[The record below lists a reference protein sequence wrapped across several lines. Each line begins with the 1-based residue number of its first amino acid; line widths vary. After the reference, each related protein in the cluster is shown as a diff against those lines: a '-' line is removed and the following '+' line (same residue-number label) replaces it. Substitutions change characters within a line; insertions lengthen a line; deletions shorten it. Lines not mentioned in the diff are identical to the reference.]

1 MPWLLVDLALVV
13 PALALLALSALRVWR
28 AARRAARGGG
38 SVRGRLDTLAAE
50 TAALSARLGPVV
62 VPVRPGER

>member
-13 PALALLALSALRVWR
+13 LALALLALSALRVWR
-28 AARRAARGGG
+28 TATRAARGAG

-50 TAALSARLGPVV
+50 TAALSARLGPIA
-62 VPVRPGER
+62 VPARPGER